1 MPAVSQKQQKAFA
14 IAEHNPDE
22 LYTRNEGL
30 KSMSKSSL
38 SEFASTPR
46 KGLPEYKHK
55 KKKGGLH
62 NMPSNSTPSSN
73 EGPDDSSSL
82 FK

>member
-14 IAEHNPDE
+14 IAEHDPDK

-38 SEFASTPR
+38 SDFASTPR
-46 KGLPEYKHK
+46 KGLPEYKTK
-55 KKKGGLH
+55 KKRGGL
-62 NMPSNSTPSSN
+62 NILPSVSSN
-73 EGPDDSSSL
+73 EGVNDSSSL
-82 FK
+82 IK